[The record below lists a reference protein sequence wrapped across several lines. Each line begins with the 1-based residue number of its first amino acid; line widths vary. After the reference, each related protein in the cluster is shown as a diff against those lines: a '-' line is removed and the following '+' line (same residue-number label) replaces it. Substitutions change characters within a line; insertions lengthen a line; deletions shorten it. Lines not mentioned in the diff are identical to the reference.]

1 MRTRL
6 ISLLVGLQVG
16 IVLAVILLMV
26 AERPRAWIAS
36 ALVPAQQSSEA
47 TPASTPRATPT
58 DARTLA
64 NLERR
69 LARRVPSGPYLVVSS
84 SDNTFRLMQG
94 NGLLREGPCSTGS
107 YIRLTAEGGREWL
120 FNTPRGV
127 RRVESKRT
135 RPVWTKP
142 DWAFIEEGEPVPPP
156 GSSLRYERGVLGKYA
171 LDMGDGYLVHGTPY
185 ERLLGMPVSHGCI
198 RLGASDLE
206 AVHSTLPVGAPVY
219 IY

>member
-1 MRTRL
+1 MRNRVF
-6 ISLLVGLQVG
+6 SLLVGLQAG
-16 IVLAVILLMV
+16 IILAALLLVVI
-26 AERPRAWIAS
+26 ERPRAWMGRAWAVPTSTTAAS
-36 ALVPAQQSSEA
+36 P
-47 TPASTPRATPT
+47 TSTGAPS

-84 SDNTFRLMQG
+84 TDNTFRLMQG

-107 YIRLTAEGGREWL
+107 YIRLKAEGGQEWL
-120 FNTPRGV
+120 FNTPRGI
-127 RRVESKRT
+127 RRIESKRT
-135 RPVWTKP
+135 QPVWTKP

-171 LDMGDGYLVHGTPY
+171 LSMGDGYLVHGTPY

-198 RLGASDLE
+198 RLGAEDLE
-206 AVHSTLPVGAPVY
+206 VVHSTLPIGAPVY

>member
-1 MRTRL
+1 MRTK
-6 ISLLVGLQVG
+6 IQSLLVGLQAG
-16 IVLAVILLMV
+16 ILLAALLLIV
-26 AERPRAWIAS
+26 AERPRAWMAA
-36 ALVPAQQSSEA
+36 ALQGATSPEA
-47 TPASTPRATPT
+47 TPAVTTSSSDT
-58 DARTLA
+58 RTIVS
-64 NLERR
+64 LERR
-69 LARRVPSGPYLVVSS
+69 LARRVPAGPYLVVSS

-107 YIRLTAEGGREWL
+107 YIRLKAEGGREWL
-120 FNTPRGV
+120 FNTPRGI
-127 RRVESKRT
+127 RRIESKRT

-171 LDMGDGYLVHGTPY
+171 LSMGDGYLVHGTPY

-198 RLGASDLE
+198 RLGAADLE
-206 AVHSTLPVGAPVY
+206 AVHSTLPIGAPVY

>member
-1 MRTRL
+1 MRARILSFL
-6 ISLLVGLQVG
+6 IGLQAG
-16 IVLAVILLMV
+16 IVLAAILLAV
-26 AERPRAWIAS
+26 GERPRAWMAA
-36 ALVPAQQSSEA
+36 ALAPTPQVEITPVSSPA
-47 TPASTPRATPT
+47 
-58 DARTLA
+58 DVRTLA

-94 NGLLREGPCSTGS
+94 NGLLLEGPCSTGS
-107 YIRLTAEGGREWL
+107 YIRLKAEGDREWL
-120 FNTPRGV
+120 FNTPRGI
-127 RRVESKRT
+127 RRIESKRT

-156 GSSLRYERGVLGKYA
+156 GSPLRYERGVLGKYA
-171 LDMGDGYLVHGTPY
+171 LSMGDGYLVHGTPY

-206 AVHSTLPVGAPVY
+206 AVHSTLPIGAPVY